1 VPSHSLK
8 VAWKEDD
15 VLKNRDFDYSKRF
28 LPNQLAG
35 VDEIACLDED
45 EKRKLNQV
53 IGNASCHIFAFVE
66 EFIVPQTLQE
76 AQRDVYGEEE
86 RLRALLR
93 FAEEEIKH
101 QQMFRR
107 SMATFEKGFGIVCG
121 VIPGRE
127 DVPGSCGSSSPE
139 PSMGYGMS
147 RSPRVVLP
155 DRGAA
160 ALGPPALDRIGL
172 ARIEVPHR
180 LALPSG

>member
-1 VPSHSLK
+1 MEGRRRPEEPGLR
-8 VAWKEDD
+8 
-15 VLKNRDFDYSKRF
+15 L
-28 LPNQLAG
+28 
-35 VDEIACLDED
+35 ACLDED

-66 EFIVPQTLQE
+66 EFIVQQTLQE
-76 AQRDVYGEEE
+76 AQRDVYGEEA

-127 DVPGSCGSSSPE
+127 D
-139 PSMGYGMS
+139 M
-147 RSPRVVLP
+147 
-155 DRGAA
+155 
-160 ALGPPALDRIGL
+160 
-172 ARIEVPHR
+172 ARIVRPE
-180 LALPSG
+180 LAGAIDGLLAQHSRIARERRSRRASSAGTDGLSSCQA